1 MKLSKQDIIQYA
13 EKYDQ
18 RFLKTKE
25 AEIENEVKSWLKN
38 NRFLNKDKFIKL
50 CLWKSPRP
58 KKSYEKNSEQLI
70 RELTKFSFQT
80 KSEEAGIKS
89 LTCLSG
95 VSFPVATTILHFAFP
110 DKYSIMDFRAIWSLG
125 WEQPK
130 LYTFEF
136 WEKYYKEIQ
145 RLSNKFSLPIRTIDK
160 ALWQY
165 SKDNQK

>member
-1 MKLSKQDIIQYA
+1 MKLDKQIIIKYA
-13 EKYDQ
+13 EKYNQ
-18 RFLKTKE
+18 RFLGTKE
-25 AEIENEVKSWLKN
+25 AEIEAEVKSWLKN
-38 NRFLNKDKFIKL
+38 NRFLNKDNFIKL

-58 KKSYEKNSEQLI
+58 KKNYEHNN
-70 RELTKFSFQT
+70 RELIEELTAFSLQT

-95 VSFPVATTILHFAFP
+95 VSFPVATTILHYAFP
-110 DKYSIMDFRAIWSLG
+110 NKYSIMDFRAIWSLG

-130 LYTFEF
+130 QYTFEF

-145 RLSNKFSLPIRTIDK
+145 KLSKKFNLSVRTIDK

>member
-1 MKLSKQDIIQYA
+1 MKLDKQTIIKYA

-25 AEIENEVKSWLKN
+25 AEIENEVKSWLRKN
-38 NRFLNKDKFIKL
+38 RYLDKENFIKL

-58 KKSYEKNSEQLI
+58 KKSYENNSEELI
-70 RELTKFSFQT
+70 KELTAFSLQT
-80 KSEEAGIKS
+80 KSEEAGIKA

-110 DKYSIMDFRAIWSLG
+110 NKYSIMDFRAIWSLG

-130 LYTFEF
+130 QYTFEF

-145 RLSNKFSLPIRTIDK
+145 KLSKKFNLPVRTIDK